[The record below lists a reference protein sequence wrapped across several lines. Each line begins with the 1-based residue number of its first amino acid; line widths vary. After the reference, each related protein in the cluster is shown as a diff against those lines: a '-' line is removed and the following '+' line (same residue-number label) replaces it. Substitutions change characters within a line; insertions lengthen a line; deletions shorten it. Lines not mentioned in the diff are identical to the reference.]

1 MRHRL
6 SIPMACRYEW
16 ERSPDEYAIAP
27 ANELVYQ
34 LIEYGRYPTNGF
46 AVPEKVLTGE
56 RNQSMF
62 RFACSLQSKG
72 FSDEAIIAA
81 IQIENE
87 KRCDPPLSEKE
98 LEKTI
103 QSALKYEKKVQK

>member
-1 MRHRL
+1 MAPP
-6 SIPMACRYEW
+6 SIHPNGMSYEW
-16 ERSPDEYAIAP
+16 EQSPDEYAIAP

-87 KRCDPPLSEKE
+87 KRCDPPPRKRN
-98 LEKTI
+98 
-103 QSALKYEKKVQK
+103 LKKPFKAP